1 MGKKM
6 NILTS
11 TASLDLSGV
20 PTFTL
25 TMYNELVKRGHNVTV
40 YSPGFGKIESQMNV
54 VKDIDK
60 IPYPDVIIAQANTV
74 AESLKQVFPNVPL
87 IFYSH
92 GALPDRAALEQPPNF
107 IADWYLAVNEEVQEN
122 LRSKGVP
129 AGRVSIVRDFIDTDR
144 FKSQKPIR
152 KKIKQVLF
160 ISNYK
165 KWKNFQAV
173 DGACKKLGFELV
185 CFGSPYGRNYEIEK
199 AINKA
204 DLVVSWGRGILE
216 AMSCGRAALS
226 FDRFEG
232 DGYITPET
240 YFEARKNN
248 FSGRIYKHNFTADTL
263 ANEILKYSSEAANLN
278 REIIM
283 KYHNAVDGVD
293 QILLKI
299 RDIMPKTD
307 G

>member
-1 MGKKM
+1 M

-25 TMYNELVKRGHNVTV
+25 TMYKELVKRGHNVTV

-74 AESLKQVFPNVPL
+74 AQKLKQVFPNVPL

-92 GALPDRAALEQPPNF
+92 GILPELEQPPNF
-107 IADWYLAVNEEVQEN
+107 LADWYLAVNEEVQEN

-144 FKSQKPIR
+144 FKSTKPIHPKLGR
-152 KKIKQVLF
+152 VLF

-165 KWKNFQAV
+165 KWKNFQTV
-173 DGACKKLGFELV
+173 DGACKKLGFELI

-204 DLVVSWGRGILE
+204 DLVVSWGRGIL
-216 AMSCGRAALS
+216 
-226 FDRFEG
+226 
-232 DGYITPET
+232 
-240 YFEARKNN
+240 
-248 FSGRIYKHNFTADTL
+248 
-263 ANEILKYSSEAANLN
+263 
-278 REIIM
+278 
-283 KYHNAVDGVD
+283 
-293 QILLKI
+293 
-299 RDIMPKTD
+299 
-307 G
+307 